1 MIEILLSICFIHLNW
16 WSNDTDGY
24 FAGFAV
30 FLEHR
35 RVLQKCYRALCM
47 YQNCFSNCLHGY
59 LFWSFFFRLSP
70 MQGLIWKQRKSE
82 QSAIS
87 VWWYIKSAGKITRG
101 VRATMLRQMKIF
113 NARKNVAVNI
123 NMWQITIEEND
134 SLDQYSHKKK
144 IT

>member
-1 MIEILLSICFIHLNW
+1 MPSW
-16 WSNDTDGY
+16 
-24 FAGFAV
+24 
-30 FLEHR
+30 
-35 RVLQKCYRALCM
+35 ALCM
-47 YQNCFSNCLHGY
+47 YQNCFSNCPHGY

-87 VWWYIKSAGKITRG
+87 VWWYIKSAGEITRG

-113 NARKNVAVNI
+113 NARKNVAVNL

-134 SLDQYSHKKK
+134 SLDQYSHKKNYIMHHG
-144 IT
+144 ITSHWLRRSSKTVTFSRYLRRGLS